1 MSRAFVKE
9 DAELPQPRRDFGLPP
24 RGDRSYDAAA
34 ALALLEGARDGFM
47 ASAEEATGYRW
58 GDPHLRKHI
67 ERLLDKEQDKPDDE
81 QDRRFM
87 LMAKRYLR
95 FNPDEE

>member
-1 MSRAFVKE
+1 MSRAFVNE
-9 DAELPQPRRDFGLPP
+9 DAELPQPRLDFGLPP

-34 ALALLEGARDGFM
+34 ALVLLEGARDGHM

-58 GDPHLRKHI
+58 GDPHLHKHV
-67 ERLLDKEQDKPDDE
+67 ERLLEKEQDKPEHE

-87 LMAKRYLR
+87 QMARRYLR
-95 FNPDEE
+95 FNPDE